1 MPEYDR
7 FSFLCLPLPPQCP
20 RPRARGL
27 KPDWISDPKVWRT
40 EVLAGLVVALALIP
54 EAISFSII
62 AGVDPALGLFAS
74 FTMAVTISIVGGR
87 RAMISAATGAV
98 ALHLLITGAGHLL
111 VAGVTALGILLA
123 PALSEVATE
132 AVLVGAGRD
141 RDVVVTAVAH
151 EPTGNPAYYCSVRLR
166 DGAPVGVRLWRGC
179 GPAVEPGDV
188 IGMVYDPEGR
198 VGPRGIDGAA
208 PLLRGLGETA
218 ALLLA
223 FAALCLLAVVRSYR
237 VSSAGSSHP
246 RG

>member
-1 MPEYDR
+1 MGLGAQLVERLLGAAEYEG
-7 FSFLCLPLPPQCP
+7 SPPVWLVTEGAVVAVSAAVLTTGSGVGAVLVGLS
-20 RPRARGL
+20 RPGSTA
-27 KPDWISDPKVWRT
+27 V
-40 EVLAGLVVALALIP
+40 VLVVVA
-54 EAISFSII
+54 
-62 AGVDPALGLFAS
+62 
-74 FTMAVTISIVGGR
+74 
-87 RAMISAATGAV
+87 AV